1 MRRALRLILCVFS
14 IFVVLVGSTS
24 AQSTKIETATFT
36 ALAQSERVRV
46 IITLTDPAQANTPP
60 AQRHAL
66 VASAQRGVVTR
77 LQAKGGRILRRYAQ
91 VPALV
96 ADVNAAALAALIS
109 DPTVLY
115 VQVDQ
120 EGGAMT
126 TESVPAIGANL
137 VHSTYGLTGAGV
149 RVAVIDSGIDT
160 DHPDLADDL
169 VAQACFTGAGSP
181 SLSSCPPGNT
191 VTGTSAEDANG
202 HGTNVTG
209 IITSKGTIA
218 PLGFAPDADII
229 SIRVLNAGGTGFVSD
244 WVAALDWLLANQETL
259 RTDIVNMSLGTFV
272 TYAPN
277 CDAEQPAMASAINL
291 LRNYY
296 GIPTFVATG
305 NQGESFTVAAP
316 ACIANSIAV
325 GATYDSDL
333 GREPDTGTWRTRFGS
348 GWPLCFDAAT
358 SISVLT
364 CFTNG
369 GAAVDLVAP
378 GVYITSTG
386 LGGIT
391 SRYAGTSQAAPTA
404 AGVAALMLQARPALS
419 PDAIETILE
428 TTGVPLTDTR
438 NGLTYPRVDAYA
450 AVTSAMTILPTPV
463 QVAPINRAVTGL
475 LPTFTWSHVD
485 GADAYYFWLS
495 RADGAKV
502 YDVWLNPADYCDA
515 TTCNFESY
523 FELLPGIH
531 RWWIQ
536 AWDTIH
542 GYSQWSPAALFEAS
556 SE

>member
-1 MRRALRLILCVFS
+1 MSRALRLIVCVFS
-14 IFVVLVGSTS
+14 IFVVLVGNTS
-24 AQSTKIETATFT
+24 AQSTKIETAAFT
-36 ALAQSERVRV
+36 ALAQSDRIRV
-46 IITLTDPAQANTPP
+46 IVTLNDPAAVATAPSERRTLVAA
-60 AQRHAL
+60 AQR
-66 VASAQRGVVTR
+66 SVVSR
-77 LQAKGGRILRRYAQ
+77 LQASGGIVVRRYAQ

-96 ADVNAAALAALIS
+96 ADINTNALTALMS

-126 TESVPAIGANL
+126 TESVPAIRADL
-137 VHSTYGLTGAGV
+137 VHSNYGLSGDGI
-149 RVAVIDSGIDT
+149 RVAVLDSGIDT
-160 DHPDLADDL
+160 DHPDLVDDL
-169 VAQACFTGAGSP
+169 VAQACFTGGGSAA
-181 SLSSCPPGNT
+181 LSSCPPGNT

-218 PLGFAPDADII
+218 PIGFAPDADII
-229 SIRVLNAGGTGFVSD
+229 SVRVLNSGGSGFISD

-259 RTDIVNMSLGTFV
+259 RTDIINMSLGTFV

-291 LRNYY
+291 LRDYY
-296 GIPTFVATG
+296 GIPTFVSSG
-305 NQGESFTVAAP
+305 NQGEFHTIAAP
-316 ACIANSIAV
+316 ACITKAIAV

-348 GWPLCFDAAT
+348 GWPTCFDAT
-358 SISVLT
+358 TNLSVIT

-369 GAAVDLVAP
+369 GAGIDIVAP

-386 LGGIT
+386 LNGST

-419 PDAIETILE
+419 PDAIESIME
-428 TTGVPLTDTR
+428 TTGVAVTDTR
-438 NGLTYPRVDAYA
+438 NNLTYPRIDAYS
-450 AVTSAMTILPTPV
+450 AVTSAMTIFPTPV

-475 LPTFTWSHVD
+475 LPTFTWAHVD
-485 GADAYYFWLS
+485 GTDAYYFWLS

-523 FELLPGIH
+523 FELLPGVH
-531 RWWIQ
+531 RWWVQ
-536 AWDTIH
+536 AWDTVQ
-542 GYSQWSPAALFEAS
+542 GYSQWSPAALFEVAS
-556 SE
+556 